1 MALVQRRLDDR
12 AMFLTGSF
20 GQPSIIEQQIEQHLA
35 MVLSIDVGVDG
46 SGIKASRP
54 SEPILR

>member
-35 MVLSIDVGVDG
+35 MVLSFDVGVDE
-46 SGIKASRP
+46 SGIRASRP